1 MMKLGKKELIISI
14 VMLIVFVVI
23 GLNVSVFATSSTNT
37 VSLNNGFSF
46 NLTNNSNTIP
56 TNNTATNNIEK
67 DQEIPTNNTVIPTNN
82 TNVNNANTNN
92 ASTKDVPNTGLEDMP
107 WLVIA
112 VCGVSAIFAFKKI
125 KEYNEV

>member
-82 TNVNNANTNN
+82 ANVNNANTNN